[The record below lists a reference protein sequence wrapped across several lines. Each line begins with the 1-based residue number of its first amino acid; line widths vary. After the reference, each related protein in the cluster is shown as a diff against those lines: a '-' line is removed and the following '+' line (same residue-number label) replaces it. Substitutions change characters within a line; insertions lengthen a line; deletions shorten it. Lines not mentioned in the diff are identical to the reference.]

1 MRRWFGLSATW
12 SKAAWDSRRLATC
25 LWPGLTQL
33 WIDGSWRGLAIAVA
47 FAAWLNMLLAVSLVW
62 FELASPLTK
71 SVGWLVAAAVWLAA
85 AAVSWRWLSRREGQI
100 VRESQGN
107 PAEDLYPAAMNEY
120 LKRNFVTAERMAK
133 KLLAANERD
142 IVAGILLASVWRR
155 TGRSGEAK
163 AELERLGRLEA
174 SQPWSL
180 EIERELARLRN
191 ATEVKTSEGIAA
203 NSSTANSTTAN
214 ASTNSQSQD
223 ATGSNRQ
230 ANDITKAA

>member
-1 MRRWFGLSATW
+1 MRRWFGRTAIWLP
-12 SKAAWDSRRLATC
+12 AACIARRRATC
-25 LWPGLTQL
+25 LWPGLAQL
-33 WIDGSWRGLAIAVA
+33 WIDGSWRGLTIAVA

-62 FELASPLTK
+62 YELASPLTK
-71 SVGWLVAAAVWLAA
+71 SVGWLVAAGLWLAA
-85 AAVSWRWLSRREGQI
+85 AGVSWRWLTRREGQI

-107 PAEDLYPAAMNEY
+107 AAEDLYPAAMNEY

-155 TGRSGEAK
+155 TGRTSEAK
-163 AELERLGRLEA
+163 AELERLDRLEA
-174 SQPWSL
+174 SQPWST
-180 EIERELARLRN
+180 EIERELARLRKSAVDK
-191 ATEVKTSEGIAA
+191 ATDGIAA
-203 NSSTANSTTAN
+203 QSPAENSPVAN
-214 ASTNSQSQD
+214 QSQD

>member
-1 MRRWFGLSATW
+1 VRRWFGLSATW

-25 LWPGLTQL
+25 LWPGLAQL
-33 WIDGSWRGLAIAVA
+33 WFDGSWGGLTLATV
-47 FAAWLNMLLAVSLVW
+47 FAAGLNVLLAVSLVW
-62 FELASPLTK
+62 YELATPLAQGI
-71 SVGWLVAAAVWLAA
+71 GWLIVATVWLAA
-85 AAVSWRWLSRREGQI
+85 AGVSWRWLARRDSQNN
-100 VRESQGN
+100 RELQAAA
-107 PAEDLYPAAMNEY
+107 AEDLYPAAMNEY

-155 TGRSGEAK
+155 TGRTIEAK

-180 EIERELARLRN
+180 EIERELARLRKI
-191 ATEVKTSEGIAA
+191 TEVKKTEGIAA
-203 NSSTANSTTAN
+203 NSSTVNSTTD
-214 ASTNSQSQD
+214 SQSQD
-223 ATGSNRQ
+223 AAGTSPQ